1 MKSILLVAVSV
12 GAILAVG
19 TCIAD
24 TASEVV
30 PSDDEASADRLKSAS
45 FASAVVG
52 FSSEYNNNT

>member
-19 TCIAD
+19 TCITD

-30 PSDDEASADRLKSAS
+30 PSDAEASAERRKSES

-52 FSSEYNNNT
+52 FSSEYNTDK